1 MLNQTQKNFRK
12 QMKGIK
18 NKGYGESIYSSHPR
32 THWKKKRS
40 FGWIAILLF
49 VGIIIFSYTNPL
61 KLNPINPTT
70 RVIHNYL
77 VKTKD
82 ADKIKTDSF
91 TMASAALTHQ
101 NPSTPEELQ
110 RKITEIDNVMKDML
124 TSESYLQ
131 PIQDV
136 IERELA
142 LSEQALQFALNH
154 YNGTYT
160 KNVSEQYSSIVS
172 EVNTL
177 PTQERQAVINL
188 FNKYNINYKILPNGT
203 IEYSYMAW

>member
-12 QMKGIK
+12 QMKELK
-18 NKGYGESIYSSHPR
+18 NEGYGESIYSSHPR
-32 THWKKKRS
+32 TKWKKRRS
-40 FGWIAILLF
+40 VGWIGILLF

-70 RVIHNYL
+70 RIIHNYL

-82 ADKIKTDSF
+82 VDKIYTDSF
-91 TMASAALTHQ
+91 SMASAVLTHQ

-124 TSESYLQ
+124 TTESYLQ

-142 LSEQALQFALNH
+142 LSELCSRSL
-154 YNGTYT
+154 
-160 KNVSEQYSSIVS
+160 
-172 EVNTL
+172 
-177 PTQERQAVINL
+177 
-188 FNKYNINYKILPNGT
+188 
-203 IEYSYMAW
+203 